1 MAEPITYVGIDA
13 HAHELHI
20 ALLVGGATQPIV
32 WTAINESRA
41 IERLRRRLE
50 REAPGAI
57 QCCYEAGPT
66 GYVLQRRLTTP
77 RIQCQVIAPSLIP
90 EKPGDRIKTDRR
102 DARKLAQ
109 LLRADVLTAIQPP
122 SEPAEAVRDLVRAR
136 DDARVDLMRARHRL
150 SKLLLR
156 HGHRYPRSPWTIG
169 YFQWLRQLEWLHAAE
184 RHVVRDYQ
192 LAMAQI
198 EARLAE
204 LDHAIADLASGPP
217 YTDAVAALRC
227 FRGVDTVTAMTL
239 LAELYDIRRFPHPRA
254 LMAFVGL
261 VPSESSTGERRKRG
275 GLTRAGNTLVRR
287 LLIQAAWHY
296 HHHPRLGP
304 ALRQRREGQ
313 PAPILAI
320 AIKAEQRLCHR
331 YRRLC
336 ARQKPKPLV
345 IATVAR
351 ELVGFIW
358 AVLQLPETQPTS

>member
-1 MAEPITYVGIDA
+1 MSEPITYVGIDT
-13 HAHELHI
+13 HARELHLAMLI
-20 ALLVGGATQPIV
+20 GNAAQPIV
-32 WTAINESRA
+32 WTAPNEPRA

-50 REAPGAI
+50 RDAPGAI
-57 QCCYEAGPT
+57 ACCYEAGPT
-66 GYVLQRRLTTP
+66 GYVLQRRLTTD
-77 RIQCQVIAPSLIP
+77 RIQCRVIAPSLIP

-109 LLRADVLTAIQPP
+109 LLRADVLTSIQPP
-122 SEPAEAVRDLVRAR
+122 TEGDEAVRDLVRAR

-156 HGHRYPRSPWTIG
+156 RGHRYARTPWTLA
-169 YFQWLRQLEWLHAAE
+169 FDQWLRQLAWPHPAE
-184 RHVVRDYQ
+184 QYVVRDYQ
-192 LAMAQI
+192 LAIVQV
-198 EARLAE
+198 EARLRE
-204 LDHAIADLASGPP
+204 LEQAIAGVAITPP
-217 YTDAVAALRC
+217 YARAVAALRC
-227 FRGVDTVTAMTL
+227 FRGIDTVTALTL
-239 LAELYDIRRFPHPRA
+239 LAELYDIRRFTHPRA

-261 VPSESSTGERRKRG
+261 VPSESSTGDRHKRG

-287 LLIQAAWHY
+287 LLIQTAWQY

-304 ALRQRREGQ
+304 GLRQRREGQ
-313 PAPILAI
+313 PASILAI

-358 AVLQLPETQPTS
+358 AMLQLPDARSSS